1 MVRQLSPL
9 VAVAPDRVRREVFVL
24 VGLVLVVDAVF
35 VAGYYLAGLGRAT
48 GGVKIGYTGLWT
60 AVNLLVVLRVLGRIR
75 AERVRRRR

>member
-1 MVRQLSPL
+1 MRQLRPH
-9 VAVAPDRVRREVFVL
+9 VAVAPDRVRREVLVL

-35 VAGYYLAGLGRAT
+35 VAGYYLAGLARAT

-60 AVNLLVVLRVLGRIR
+60 AVTLLVVLQGLGRIR